1 MTGIA
6 AAALGLLRRVPLIA
20 WVVLALLAWGGM
32 QQHLAG
38 KRAEQLRE
46 RERAEAQARADTIR
60 DALVEQTRRTTA
72 VEGIADAARQQA
84 RRAAAD
90 RQAARAAADDALRRM
105 RADATLRAAS
115 GAADPAA
122 AAGSAPAGAADLV
135 PADVLGRCA
144 ARVLDLADAADA
156 ARRAGEA
163 CERAYD
169 ALTPPAAR

>member
-1 MTGIA
+1 MTGVA
-6 AAALGLLRRVPLIA
+6 AVALGLLRRVPLIA
-20 WVVLALLAWGGM
+20 WVVLALLAWGGV

-38 KRAEQLRE
+38 KRAAQLRE
-46 RERAEAQARADTIR
+46 REQAEAQARADTIR
-60 DALVEQTRRTTA
+60 DALVETTRRAAT
-72 VEGIADAARQQA
+72 VEGIANDARQQA

-90 RQAARAAADDALRRM
+90 RDAARAAADAALQR
-105 RADATLRAAS
+105 LRASAAVRAAG

-122 AAGSAPAGAADLV
+122 AAGSAPAGAADVV

-156 ARRAGEA
+156 ARRAGAA

-169 ALTPPAAR
+169 ALMPAK